1 MLEPL
6 VRVLQ
11 AIGIPDRAEST
22 ISGLRMDYI
31 FLQEMLVMSSLV
43 SQVKTR
49 IFQLPIFF
57 PPKIEGLVS
66 VGFLCFTVRELNQAL
81 CF

>member
-1 MLEPL
+1 
-6 VRVLQ
+6 
-11 AIGIPDRAEST
+11 
-22 ISGLRMDYI
+22 MDYI

-49 IFQLPIFF
+49 IFQLPIIF